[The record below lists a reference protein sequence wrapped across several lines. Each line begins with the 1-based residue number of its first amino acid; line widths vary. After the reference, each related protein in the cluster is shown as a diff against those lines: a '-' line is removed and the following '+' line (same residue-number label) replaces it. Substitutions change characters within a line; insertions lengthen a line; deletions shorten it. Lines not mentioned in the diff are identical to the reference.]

1 LPACF
6 PPQQHSAPPPD
17 THFPHLMHSGVVVEG
32 ILWWVCREAK
42 RVWTKRGAVASARK
56 RGGADGRGGSAPVV
70 IDSTGIATGNAAL
83 HRPVLRI
90 LYVWHLTHHGVLW
103 DQTSASNQQQQATT
117 PNQRAATNL
126 IHIHRG
132 LVLLDGHGR
141 RIRRLAFPLG
151 LPLGRCALKERTNE
165 TVDER

>member
-1 LPACF
+1 
-6 PPQQHSAPPPD
+6 
-17 THFPHLMHSGVVVEG
+17 M
-32 ILWWVCREAK
+32 
-42 RVWTKRGAVASARK
+42 ASARK

-90 LYVWHLTHHGVLW
+90 LNVWHLTHHGVLW

-117 PNQRAATNL
+117 QNQRAATNL

-151 LPLGRCALKERTNE
+151 LPLGRCALK
-165 TVDER
+165 V